1 MRKKYMLTRSLAALL
16 ALVMTLTLTP
26 AASAAVKAACPT
38 CGSSVYCT
46 MTVEKVATCHEK
58 GIERYFCTNLACS
71 RKNEPQFREVNENPL
86 NHDATYT
93 NNGDGTH
100 SGVCKY
106 DGAVLPAEK
115 HTYNANGLCEK
126 CGAYNYSQ
134 VKMDLADRTV
144 PVALNDA
151 DAKLTAGSVKLTL
164 GSADITDD
172 YNLTY
177 SWYYQGNQVS
187 TSSECPLPATVYGRE
202 GVYYYTLHVL
212 AVPKGTLS
220 RQPVSESCTITVH
233 VEELITA
240 SATITTDDTM
250 LRLGEEDY
258 WSAESVS
265 GQIYEAVKSLCGR
278 NVDPDYVTFDISSVS
293 GGTVGELDITSAYNH
308 YTFNRTGNSLDD
320 VRFLPKGVEGEY
332 RISFTAYDTARKDYA
347 GVLTI
352 SVQQYVGSMDV
363 LYIASRNEPVTLAP
377 EDFEAFWAKTNP
389 RGALDYVSFNETP
402 RSVDGTLYIDYTSQ
416 VLPGD
421 RVRTSDQFY
430 VEPGRNEYGIDQ
442 VSFLPG
448 VTQSGYIT
456 LSFTAYGSR
465 GTGYPSRREGAMYI
479 FFGSGSSSAAD
490 VSVTAAAAGTALDPA
505 AFQKAYQAAAGG
517 TGASFYI
524 QLLDVPASGAL
535 YTGRTSTKQGVRLTE
550 STIEGRPFAYN
561 GDRNETISSLV
572 YVPGTVPTESIR
584 YVASSAQGKPL
595 YAGRIIFTASGTPT
609 TPSGTGSVV
618 PYSCTSAGVTFRPA
632 DFAALAAAG
641 SPRLASICFTPPAA
655 TVGTLYYDRTAA
667 ASGTPISGDN
677 DWFSIS
683 TAAASSPGIKTLDRV
698 TFVPASGF
706 KGTAA
711 IAFTTI
717 NAVGGRSTGS
727 VQITVSS
734 GTAGGGTITPPT
746 PPVTQP
752 AKVFPDVPKTEWY
765 YSYVTDLTASGV
777 LGGYEDGTFRPNEGV
792 SLGQVLKMV
801 MIAAGYPEQPQ
812 TGTHWAS
819 GYLARAKADNL
830 LPANLVQDLD
840 RRVSRYAIAEIA
852 ARAMKLPVSAVTVS
866 PFSDMAAGHASAPYV
881 VALYNIGV
889 LTGSQ
894 DAATGL
900 TTYQGDVAIRRKD
913 ISAIIWRMQNYVRTG
928 SVNATGIVG

>member
-26 AASAAVKAACPT
+26 AASAAETQVPICPDHHVACT
-38 CGSSVYCT
+38 LTSVIK
-46 MTVEKVATCHEK
+46 EATCHEK
-58 GIERYFCTNLACS
+58 GVAEYSCPIQGCHYKDLVRTDIN
-71 RKNEPQFREVNENPL
+71 KN

-106 DGAVLPAEK
+106 DKTPLPAEK
-115 HTYNANGLCEK
+115 HTYNTNGVCEK
-126 CGAYNYSQ
+126 CGAYNYGQ

-151 DAKLTAGSVKLTL
+151 DAKLTAGNVKLTL

-187 TSSECPLPATVYGRE
+187 TSSECILPATVYGRE
-202 GVYYYTLHVL
+202 GIYYYTLHVL

-265 GQIYEAVKSLCGR
+265 GQIYEAVKSFCGR
-278 NVDPDYVTFDISSVS
+278 NVDPDYVTFDISSAS
-293 GGTVGELDITSAYNH
+293 GSTVGELDITSAYNH

-363 LYIASRNEPVTLAP
+363 VYIASRNEPVTLAP

-490 VSVTAAAAGTALDPA
+490 VSVTAAATGTALDPA

-618 PYSCTSAGVTFRPA
+618 PYTCTSAGVTFRPN

-706 KGTAA
+706 KGTAT